1 MSNPNPGLP
10 PLTLQERDPREY
22 LLTGSVEHSHH
33 LLRCSA
39 CGEDLLDVVVIKPWV
54 DAKLRYRADCPHC
67 GDHSFPT
74 ERITGEVIIGTVS
87 DPARTVYSGAEEKG
101 DIIYLRTAKGPAIC

>member
-1 MSNPNPGLP
+1 MSNPNRGQPS
-10 PLTLQERDPREY
+10 LTLRERDMDKHRF
-22 LLTGSVEHSHH
+22 TGSVEHSHH

-74 ERITGEVIIGTVS
+74 GVITGEVIIGTTA

-101 DIIYLRTAKGPAIC
+101 DTIHLRTAKGPAA